1 MKDYYDALFHKH
13 YQSGVF
19 LDTNILLLYFVG
31 IVDENLVSRFKRTAN
46 RYCVEDYYLLCNLL
60 PYFSKIVT
68 TPHILTEVSNLAG
81 QLSGR
86 VKEEFFLRFANGISL
101 FDEHYTCSADIA
113 GTSAFIKFGLTDA
126 GIVYLKTH
134 LVLTEDASL
143 AWYLQSQGID
153 VINFNHIRSLNW

>member
-1 MKDYYDALFHKH
+1 MKDYYDTLFHKH
-13 YQSGVF
+13 RQSGIF

-31 IVDENLVSRFKRTAN
+31 IVDESLVSRFKRTTN
-46 RYCVEDYYLLCNLL
+46 RFCVEDYHLLCNLL

-81 QLSGR
+81 QLSGQF
-86 VKEEFFLRFANGISL
+86 KEEFFSSFAAGISL

-113 GTSAFIKFGLTDA
+113 ETPAFVKFGLTDA
-126 GIVYLKTH
+126 GIAYIKTH

-143 AWYLQSQGID
+143 AWYLQSQEID
-153 VINFNHIRSLNW
+153 VINFNHIRTFNW